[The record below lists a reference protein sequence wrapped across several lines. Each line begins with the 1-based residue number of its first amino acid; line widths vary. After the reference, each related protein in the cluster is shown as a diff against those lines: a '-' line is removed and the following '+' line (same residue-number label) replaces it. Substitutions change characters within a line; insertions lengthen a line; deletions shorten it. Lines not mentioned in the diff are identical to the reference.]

1 MNRLVSEKEAL
12 LTAFP
17 YSLSREERLK
27 KLADV
32 IAGKLI
38 KVVGETACVSVFP
51 NVDELPEEVLDILAV
66 DLKIQWYEID
76 APISSKRQTVK
87 ECIRI
92 HKYKG
97 TKYAVETAL
106 RGIYEDVRV
115 LEWNEYGG
123 EPYHFK
129 VVIYDSSNDREKRDR
144 VLQKVDYYKNAR
156 SVLEETIFEVGVSTD
171 VPIKTAIRPCGM
183 IKRIRSEVKNY
194 G

>member
-1 MNRLVSEKEAL
+1 MSKLITEKDAL
-12 LTAFP
+12 LAAFP
-17 YSLSREERLK
+17 YSLTRDADK
-27 KLADV
+27 VKLADAV
-32 IAGKLI
+32 ASELI
-38 KVVGETACVSVFP
+38 KAVAQSEYAAVFP
-51 NVDELPEEVLDILAV
+51 RVDELPEKVLDILAA

-144 VLQKVDYYKNAR
+144 VLQKVDYYKNTR

-171 VPIKTAIRPCGM
+171 IPIKTAIRPCGM

>member
-38 KVVGETACVSVFP
+38 KVVGETACASVFP

-171 VPIKTAIRPCGM
+171 VPVKTAMRPCGM
-183 IKRIRSEVKNY
+183 IKKIRSEVKNY